1 METIQFLMENV
12 AKPTI
17 VLNLYWKCNQT
28 KSWQFWD
35 RVLNYSKFEQQL
47 VKYAIPT
54 YGFFKYALDWICNT
68 HKWVGK

>member
-1 METIQFLMENV
+1 MKPIVTTQLLGWKPFNLMKNV

-28 KSWQFWD
+28 KNQQFWD
-35 RVLNYSKFEQQL
+35 RVLNYSSFEQQL

-54 YGFFKYALDWICNT
+54 YEFLKYA
-68 HKWVGK
+68 